1 MLLVLDRLIQVLPW
15 VYILKQIIIQPV
27 LSQNVFLKKKNHNAI
42 SFNPPPLAPNYT
54 VLAVTSYDDDRSLT
68 IWPSDILYSSTL
80 DRSRLN
86 DADTIL
92 WGSIEISL
100 DATRIDLSPRTHA
113 LCKQTIAP
121 SPRDVRRTHDA
132 RPRRLYNIIP
142 RRVPIPS
149 YRSIIF

>member
-1 MLLVLDRLIQVLPW
+1 MLFIDRSFDSSIAMSIYSKTNNNSTSAIAKMYFW
-15 VYILKQIIIQPV
+15 
-27 LSQNVFLKKKNHNAI
+27 KKKTI
-42 SFNPPPLAPNYT
+42 MLFLSTLPPWPQTT